1 MGTFIPEQ
9 TACVTGRRPKS
20 IPGYWSRLLVREQ
33 LRDKLLSAITMA
45 HMQGY
50 DTFISGMALG
60 VDQEFF
66 KQAVFMRDEN
76 RQPIRVV
83 AAVPCRG
90 QDKLWP
96 AAAQREYQQMLSKAD
111 EVVLV
116 ADLPYSPGLMELR
129 NRWMIDR
136 SGLVIAGWDNRPYGG
151 TYRAIQY
158 AQKLG
163 RDIWTIDL
171 NTLGR

>member
-20 IPGYWSRLLVREQ
+20 IPGYWSRLLVRGQ

-66 KQAVFMRDEN
+66 KQAVFVRDEN

-83 AAVPCRG
+83 AAVPCLDQER
-90 QDKLWP
+90 LWP
-96 AAAQREYQQMLSKAD
+96 QPAKFAYRQMLAQAD
-111 EVVLV
+111 EVITVTE
-116 ADLPYSPGLMELR
+116 LPYSAHLMEVR

-136 SGLVIAGWDNRPYGG
+136 SGLVIAAWDDQPTGG
-151 TYRAIQY
+151 TYRAMEY
-158 AQKLG
+158 ARKQS